1 MEVPMSLPIWTPRD
15 YQREMRDFGIDVP
28 RCQVWCSPGGGKT
41 STGLTIFDHLRWFG
55 EANHLLVVSTKRIA
69 QYVWSNEIARWDN
82 FKDLSIAVAV
92 GSPEQRLAAVKKR
105 ALVTTINFENLPW
118 LVETMGDAWYWD
130 MVIADESTKLK
141 SLRIDMRT
149 SSTGKVFARQSGGS
163 SRAMAI
169 ARVAHKKVRRWICLT
184 GTPAP
189 NGLIDLWAQAWF
201 CDAGQRLGRSFT
213 AYKER
218 WFRQIRVGDDAF
230 QFRLEPYAH
239 SDAEIKEALR
249 DITIMIDAKQYMDLP
264 PVVTNVVK
272 VPLPSKARK
281 LYEDMEK
288 EYFIELIS
296 ARGVEEIEA
305 FNAGS
310 KSMKCRQLASGA
322 IYLKPDDG
330 SDTAPWEAVHDSK
343 IEAISDIAEEL
354 NGAPLLIAYQFRS
367 DLARLQKAFPKG
379 RYFDDNPRTLQ
390 AFRDGKIPQLFI
402 HPASGGHGIDGMQDV
417 CNNIAFFSQTWN
429 LEEFEQ
435 VVERIGA
442 VRQVSAGHFRSVYI
456 HLIVAEDTV
465 EEEMV
470 HRIQTKASV
479 QDSLKLAMKRRM

>member
-1 MEVPMSLPIWTPRD
+1 MTLPTWNPRD
-15 YQREMRDFGIDVP
+15 YQREMRDFALDVP
-28 RCQVWCSPGGGKT
+28 RCQLWASPGAGKT
-41 STGLTIFDHLRWFG
+41 STGLAIYDHLLWFN
-55 EANHLLVVSTKRIA
+55 EVEHLLVVSTKRIA
-69 QYVWSNEIARWDN
+69 QYVWANEIARWDN
-82 FKDLSIAVAV
+82 FKHLTVAVAT
-92 GSPEQRLAAVKKR
+92 GTPEQRIAAIKR
-105 ALVTTINFENLPW
+105 RAKITTINYELLPW
-118 LVETMGDAWYWD
+118 LVETVGEHWYWD

-149 SSTGKVFARQSGGS
+149 SPKGKVFARQSGGS
-163 SRAMAI
+163 SRAA
-169 ARVAHKKVRRWICLT
+169 AVAKVAHKKVRRWINLT

-189 NGLIDLWAQAWF
+189 NGLIDLYGQAWF

-213 AYKER
+213 AFKDR
-218 WFRQIRVGDDAF
+218 WFRQVKVGDDAF
-230 QFRLEPYAH
+230 AFRLEPYKH
-239 SDAEIKEALR
+239 SDAEIRAVLR
-249 DITIMIDAKQYMDLP
+249 DITTTIDAKQYMDLP
-264 PVVTNVVK
+264 PVVTNVIK
-272 VPLPSKARK
+272 VPLPPKCRK
-281 LYEDMEK
+281 LYDEMEE
-288 EYFIELIS
+288 EYFIELRS
-296 ARGVEEIEA
+296 ARGIEEVEA
-305 FNAGS
+305 FNAGA

-322 IYLKPDDG
+322 VYLKPDEVGDE
-330 SDTAPWEAVHDSK
+330 APWISVHDEK
-343 IEAISDIAEEL
+343 IDAVQDICEEL

-470 HRIQTKASV
+470 HRVQTKASV

>member
-1 MEVPMSLPIWTPRD
+1 MALPIWNPRD
-15 YQREMRDFGIDVP
+15 YQRALRDFALDNRRVNWWAG
-28 RCQVWCSPGGGKT
+28 PGTGKT
-41 STGLTIFDHLRWFG
+41 STGLETFNHLRFFC
-55 EANHLLVVSTKRIA
+55 EARRLLVISTKRIA
-69 QYVWSNEIARWDN
+69 KMVWSNEAAKWEN
-82 FKDLSIAVAV
+82 FKHLSVAVAV
-92 GSPEQRLAAVKKR
+92 GTPDQRLK
-105 ALVTTINFENLPW
+105 ALREKADITTINYENLPW
-118 LVETMGDAWYWD
+118 LVETLGEHWPWD

-141 SLRIDMRT
+141 SMRIDMRV
-149 SSTGKVFARQSGGS
+149 SKKGKEFQRKSGGS
-163 SRAMAI
+163 MRAA
-169 ARVAHKKVRRWICLT
+169 ALGDVAHKKVRRWINLT

-189 NGLIDLWAQAWF
+189 NGLIDNWGQMWF
-201 CDAGQRLGRSFT
+201 IDGGQRLGRSFT
-213 AYKER
+213 AFQER
-218 WFRQIRVGDDAF
+218 WFRQIRIDDY
-230 QFRLEPYAH
+230 QFKLEPTRYA
-239 SDAEIKEALR
+239 DAEIKERMA
-249 DITIMIDAKQYMDLP
+249 DVTMTIDARDYMDLP
-264 PVVTNVVK
+264 PVITNIIK
-272 VPLPSKARK
+272 IKLDARCRK
-281 LYEDMEK
+281 LYDEMEE
-288 EYFIELIS
+288 EYFIELRS
-296 ARGVEEIEA
+296 ARGIEEVEA
-305 FNAGS
+305 FNAGA

-322 IYLKPDDG
+322 VYLKPDEVGDE
-330 SDTAPWEAVHDSK
+330 APWISVHDEK
-343 IEAISDIAEEL
+343 IDAVQDICEEL

-470 HRIQTKASV
+470 HRVQTKASV